1 LENVMRNWSH
11 LLDARLEESGG
22 ARIAPRGGEVG
33 AATEADEDTAR
44 SMAKAM
50 GKKNGA
56 VSFVDQGKT
65 RWFVI
70 DDPFLLDAMRSIGYQ
85 GFSGPGM
92 KVMGKFKRW
101 LTAGVTISPT
111 FRIRNIIRDSI
122 QMIGTNPASYNVLDN
137 VLTGWKA
144 TKEGSPEFASIL
156 AGGGVMRFGSLLE
169 GDRAEHVKRLIEA
182 GIDDQ
187 SVLDTPEKVK
197 AMLRSA
203 WDWWQHT
210 GDRAENVNRAALYKK
225 MRAEG
230 KSHLEASFAARDTMD
245 FSMQGTFAAV
255 RFLTQTVPF
264 MNARLQGLYKIG
276 RGAVEDPRRFG
287 IVVGGAALASMA
299 LLLAYKDDDDWKQRE
314 DWDRETY
321 WWFKI
326 GDKAFRIP
334 KPFEI
339 GAIAT
344 LAERGLEL
352 MASDDLTGK
361 QFAGSV
367 YRILSQ
373 QLSLNPTPQVLGP
386 LIDVYA
392 NYDSFTDR
400 PIETMGMENL
410 SKGQRIGPSTSAT
423 AQLLGANGYVSPV
436 QIDHLVNG
444 YFGWLGSHVVAT
456 SDLALRPAMG
466 MPPKPAAKIDDLF
479 VLGDFVKDL
488 PAGQSKYVTHLY
500 DQMKEVQE
508 AMADLRHLQQIGATE
523 EAQRLLEAKRD
534 KIAMYHLYTHAQ
546 QQMNEVNKRIKLVQQ
561 RATDPELERE
571 QLDAL
576 YGIRNRIARVTEE
589 AAQQRRQSQQ

>member
-1 LENVMRNWSH
+1 
-11 LLDARLEESGG
+11 
-22 ARIAPRGGEVG
+22 
-33 AATEADEDTAR
+33 
-44 SMAKAM
+44 
-50 GKKNGA
+50 
-56 VSFVDQGKT
+56 
-65 RWFVI
+65 
-70 DDPFLLDAMRSIGYQ
+70 
-85 GFSGPGM
+85 
-92 KVMGKFKRW
+92 
-101 LTAGVTISPT
+101 
-111 FRIRNIIRDSI
+111 
-122 QMIGTNPASYNVLDN
+122 
-137 VLTGWKA
+137 
-144 TKEGSPEFASIL
+144 
-156 AGGGVMRFGSLLE
+156 
-169 GDRAEHVKRLIEA
+169 
-182 GIDDQ
+182 
-187 SVLDTPEKVK
+187 
-197 AMLRSA
+197 
-203 WDWWQHT
+203 
-210 GDRAENVNRAALYKK
+210 
-225 MRAEG
+225 
-230 KSHLEASFAARDTMD
+230 
-245 FSMQGTFAAV
+245 
-255 RFLTQTVPF
+255 
-264 MNARLQGLYKIG
+264 
-276 RGAVEDPRRFG
+276 
-287 IVVGGAALASMA
+287 
-299 LLLAYKDDDDWKQRE
+299 
-314 DWDRETY
+314 
-321 WWFKI
+321 
-326 GDKAFRIP
+326 
-334 KPFEI
+334 
-339 GAIAT
+339 
-344 LAERGLEL
+344 
-352 MASDDLTGK
+352 
-361 QFAGSV
+361 
-367 YRILSQ
+367 LSQ
-373 QLSLNPTPQVLGP
+373 QLSLNPVPQVLGP

>member
-1 LENVMRNWSH
+1 
-11 LLDARLEESGG
+11 
-22 ARIAPRGGEVG
+22 
-33 AATEADEDTAR
+33 
-44 SMAKAM
+44 
-50 GKKNGA
+50 
-56 VSFVDQGKT
+56 
-65 RWFVI
+65 
-70 DDPFLLDAMRSIGYQ
+70 
-85 GFSGPGM
+85 
-92 KVMGKFKRW
+92 
-101 LTAGVTISPT
+101 
-111 FRIRNIIRDSI
+111 
-122 QMIGTNPASYNVLDN
+122 
-137 VLTGWKA
+137 
-144 TKEGSPEFASIL
+144 
-156 AGGGVMRFGSLLE
+156 
-169 GDRAEHVKRLIEA
+169 
-182 GIDDQ
+182 
-187 SVLDTPEKVK
+187 
-197 AMLRSA
+197 
-203 WDWWQHT
+203 
-210 GDRAENVNRAALYKK
+210 
-225 MRAEG
+225 
-230 KSHLEASFAARDTMD
+230 MD

-352 MASDDLTGK
+352 MASDELTGK
-361 QFAGSV
+361 QFAGAST
-367 YRILSQ
+367 ILSQ
-373 QLSLNPTPQVLGP
+373 QLSLNPTPQVLMP

-400 PIETMGMENL
+400 PIETMGMERL
-410 SKGQRIGPSTSAT
+410 SKSQRIGPGTSAT

-444 YFGWLGSHVVAT
+444 YFGWLGSHVVHLG
-456 SDLALRPAMG
+456 SG
-466 MPPKPAAKIDDLF
+466 AAPGDGHAAQACGYKIDDLF

-523 EAQRLLEAKRD
+523 EAQRLLESKRD